1 MGAAEAKLTELMA
14 LVPQLQTGWKF
25 IVDYHRARM
34 RGKGSLP
41 CHWWAA
47 LSAGTELPP
56 SSAPTYVVP
65 QRFHFPLVGPEAIPQ
80 CYFFAI
86 VRIASHPG
94 AAQWTSTA
102 RKRSRPLNQLEQ
114 QAIPAQTSI
123 PKIKRVLPRTW
134 SPTRRR
140 PRARLL
146 NTRKP
151 RRKRLS
157 ITRRAPR
164 ARH

>member
-1 MGAAEAKLTELMA
+1 MSEQSKDGMGTAEAKLTELVA

-34 RGKGSLP
+34 RGKRSLP

-65 QRFHFPLVGPEAIPQ
+65 KRFHFPLVGPEAIPQ

-86 VRIASHPG
+86 
-94 AAQWTSTA
+94 
-102 RKRSRPLNQLEQ
+102 
-114 QAIPAQTSI
+114 
-123 PKIKRVLPRTW
+123 
-134 SPTRRR
+134 
-140 PRARLL
+140 
-146 NTRKP
+146 
-151 RRKRLS
+151 
-157 ITRRAPR
+157 
-164 ARH
+164 